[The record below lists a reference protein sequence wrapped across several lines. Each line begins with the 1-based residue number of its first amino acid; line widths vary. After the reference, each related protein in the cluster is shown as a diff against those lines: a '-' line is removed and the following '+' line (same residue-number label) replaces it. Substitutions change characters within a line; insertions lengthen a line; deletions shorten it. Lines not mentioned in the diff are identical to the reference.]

1 MKFTKFGKALLIS
14 ALSAGVVLS
23 VTSCIQDYS
32 VGYLYVTGT
41 VTAGTS
47 SNGIVSGFKIDHN
60 TGQLTAING
69 LPVSS
74 GGANPVRAVLL
85 TGSRFFYVLNRGVS
99 SNPAG
104 SNICTTQYPCQ
115 NSNIT
120 QYAIGA
126 NGILTSQET
135 FYTQGLNPFRMIA
148 DSSGSYIYVLEHDSK
163 GADGIN
169 PSSSTNQNPNC
180 AAALTGAT
188 TCGDITAFSVNST
201 TGRLQLILNNQV
213 TAAGGGTPL
222 TYFPIPANPV
232 DFVMTGGSILTLSGK
247 PTITAAAPCTTAAEL
262 ASTYP
267 YVCGTTVYPYA
278 QNSSNGQL
286 TVSQNSAQTLNIAQG
301 TAIVTGG
308 GYVFVLDNE
317 APNPNP
323 TVASSQMLPYSVG
336 SGGALLPAVSGPIPD
351 DPNQSNPIYLV
362 QENKGK
368 WFYVANQGNNVTG
381 SGTAQSGIAGYVI
394 NSTFQPTEM
403 AGTPIGFGT
412 GAGPQCLV
420 EDPSNQY
427 FYTANFNDSSV
438 SGQSIDE
445 NAGTLRPLNQT
456 TKAPTEYTLTGP
468 PTWCLVDG
476 RTN

>member
-23 VTSCIQDYS
+23 VTSCVQSYS

-41 VTAGTS
+41 VTATPSG
-47 SNGIVSGFKIDHN
+47 NGIVSGFKIDHN
-60 TGQLTAING
+60 TGKLDAIHG

-85 TGSRFFYVLNRGVS
+85 TGSRFLYVLNRGVS

-104 SNICTTQYPCQ
+104 SSICTTAYPCQ

-120 QYAIGA
+120 QFAIGA
-126 NGILTSQET
+126 NGILTPQET
-135 FYTQGLNPFRMIA
+135 FYTQGLNPFRMIT
-148 DSSGSYIYVLEHDSK
+148 DSSGSFIYVLEHDSLYN
-163 GADGIN
+163 GA
-169 PSSSTNQNPNC
+169 PSSSTNPNPNC

-188 TCGDITAFSVNST
+188 TCGDITAFQVNGT
-201 TGRLQLILNNQV
+201 TGRLQLIINAQV
-213 TAAGGGTPL
+213 TAAGGGASLP
-222 TYFPIPANPV
+222 YFPVPANPV
-232 DFVMTGGSILTLSGK
+232 DFLMAGGTIITMSGA
-247 PTITAAAPCTTAAEL
+247 PTSTAASPCTTAAEL
-262 ASTYP
+262 AANYP
-267 YVCGTTVYPYA
+267 YICGTTVYPYG
-278 QNSSNGQL
+278 QNSTNGQL
-286 TVSQNSAQTLNIAQG
+286 TVTQNSAQTLNIAQG
-301 TAIVTGG
+301 TAIVSGG

-317 APNPNP
+317 APSPNP
-323 TVASSQMLPYSVG
+323 TNAASQILPYTVG
-336 SGGALLPAVSGPIPD
+336 SNGALLAATSGPIPD

-362 QENKGK
+362 AENKGK

-394 NSTFQPTEM
+394 NSPFQPTEM
-403 AGTPIGFGT
+403 AGTPVGFGS
-412 GAGPQCLV
+412 GSLPQCLV

-427 FYTANFNDSSV
+427 FYTANFGDSSV
-438 SGQSIDE
+438 TGQSIDQ
-445 NAGTLRPLNQT
+445 NAGTLRPLSES
-456 TKAPTEYTLTGP
+456 TKAPSEYSLTGP